1 MPTTRTTPVGVPA
14 NRNYCH
20 VATICYAPIRF
31 ADLHCV
37 LYNCN
42 MQRITDWYN
51 TVVKNWKE
59 ASKDEAFK
67 FYFALNFVISFGLY
81 FATIHWVK
89 TNSTRTGTV
98 LDDPLYHLLAPRD
111 FSLPIFI
118 LTYSPV
124 VIFLVYIVQY
134 PLLLHRAFNSF
145 VAVFM
150 IRAVFIHFVP
160 LSPASGIIVLNDPI
174 TNALADES
182 HVLNDLFFSGH
193 IGDLT
198 TLFLLSRNKTLRRL
212 IFTCACTVAFLLVW
226 QRVHYTIDVIA
237 APLFAYIS
245 YQLFVVRDIIWAPY
259 LKKTS
264 VETSQGML
272 ASD

>member
-1 MPTTRTTPVGVPA
+1 LFLYPFICGKLVNTPVNRFENYELPVGLPVNRNQIGYTPNCRGHWWLAGMPTTRTTPVGVPA

-124 VIFLVYIVQY
+124 VPGIYSSVSAVTAPRVQFFCGCVYDTCRVY
-134 PLLLHRAFNSF
+134 TFCAAVASF
-145 VAVFM
+145 WYY
-150 IRAVFIHFVP
+150 
-160 LSPASGIIVLNDPI
+160 
-174 TNALADES
+174 
-182 HVLNDLFFSGH
+182 
-193 IGDLT
+193 
-198 TLFLLSRNKTLRRL
+198 
-212 IFTCACTVAFLLVW
+212 CA
-226 QRVHYTIDVIA
+226 
-237 APLFAYIS
+237 
-245 YQLFVVRDIIWAPY
+245 
-259 LKKTS
+259 
-264 VETSQGML
+264 
-272 ASD
+272 